1 MTEYAINWW
10 VVSKSLSYN
19 SECKS
24 YDLCLNEKT
33 LVAMQ
38 DGGRGLN
45 KRNNIMERFSHKGE
59 MMLTN
64 WLLIDEGGGC

>member
-1 MTEYAINWW
+1 
-10 VVSKSLSYN
+10 
-19 SECKS
+19 
-24 YDLCLNEKT
+24 
-33 LVAMQ
+33 MQ

-64 WLLIDEGGGC
+64 WLLIDEEEDAKEEKIFECLDFLESMNIVM

>member
-1 MTEYAINWW
+1 M
-10 VVSKSLSYN
+10 
-19 SECKS
+19 
-24 YDLCLNEKT
+24 CLNEKT